1 MTTSDRGGQR
11 DRDDLAKTN
20 DPELAKQRDLLEGG
34 QSYPPIEIRR
44 SFPLDGE
51 FEIRVDKPLE
61 VPVATPL
68 KELTANGLDVRRFVA
83 VQCRSTGHN
92 GEFELAVHLG
102 AAGEFPTTIEAK
114 DERFVAIVGFFDHVD
129 DSHAAEVQCVDS
141 PLGHF
146 VLDITRALQAMSR
159 NNPDSEP
166 TIQFQLVT
174 PEFREPSTHA
184 LQLSGLS
191 IVELAG

>member
-11 DRDDLAKTN
+11 DRDELAKTT
-20 DPELAKQRDLLEGG
+20 DPTLAKQRDLLNNG
-34 QSYPPIEIRR
+34 QSYPPIEVSR
-44 SFPLDGE
+44 SFPLEGQFEVGAGE
-51 FEIRVDKPLE
+51 PLE
-61 VPVATPL
+61 VTAKTTL
-68 KELTANGLDVRRFVA
+68 KELTANGIDVRRFVV

-102 AAGEFPTTIEAK
+102 AAGDFPKTIEAK

-129 DSHAAEVQCVDS
+129 EAHADELECVDS
-141 PLGHF
+141 PLGHY
-146 VLDITRALQAMSR
+146 VLDVTRAIQALSR
-159 NNPDSEP
+159 TNPDSEP
-166 TIQFQLVT
+166 TLQFQLVT
-174 PEFREPSTHA
+174 PEFREPSTHT